1 MLDRFLTLHYYFD
14 ATPEMNF
21 QYTKATLAVGLLL
34 IIGGLALSIYRKKF
48 LKDKIIKKMTRKQ
61 AGQLYTYGVIIL
73 FLLAI
78 REANIPFL
86 SMRIIW
92 FILLGFFLNSAI
104 RFGLTFGKEYN
115 ERIEKMKKQNIHN
128 KYIPKK
134 KK

>member
-1 MLDRFLTLHYYFD
+1 MDRFLTLQYYF
-14 ATPEMNF
+14 TPRPEINF

-34 IIGGLALSIYRKKF
+34 VIAGLALAIYRKKY
-48 LKDKIIKKMTRKQ
+48 LKDQIAKKMLRKQ
-61 AGQLYTYGVIIL
+61 PGQLYKYGAIIL
-73 FLLAI
+73 SLLAI

-92 FILLGFFLNSAI
+92 FIVLGFFLNSAI
-104 RFGLTFGKEYN
+104 RFGLNFKKEHAK
-115 ERIEKMKKQNIHN
+115 RSTHAKTQSIKN